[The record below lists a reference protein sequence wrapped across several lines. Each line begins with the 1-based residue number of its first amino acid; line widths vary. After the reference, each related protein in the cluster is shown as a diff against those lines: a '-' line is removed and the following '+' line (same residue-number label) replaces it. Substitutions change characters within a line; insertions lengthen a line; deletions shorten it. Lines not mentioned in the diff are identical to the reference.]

1 MPCFKKIFVVSAL
14 CLSAIYVQTTLA
26 ASPIAPRPGDA
37 TSISAYQ
44 QKVVDYAA
52 SALGASRKDLVTTY
66 HNYNGRNPDP
76 WAAKSIHLMEATYEF
91 SLISS
96 CVTPI
101 LQSNGNKGLIEVSRN
116 IAKVGRADNFIRLT
130 QKIVPADFQTK
141 ELLDNEQPIE
151 SRVDAAALSM
161 MDFEVKMQ
169 TKDNLP
175 KATLMAILY
184 YNLSF
189 GTDGKCIPTPEL
201 TKIAMEAQ
209 K

>member
-14 CLSAIYVQTTLA
+14 CLSTICVQTTLA
-26 ASPIAPRPGDA
+26 ASPIPRRSGDA
-37 TSISAYQ
+37 TWISAYQ

-52 SALGASRKDLVTTY
+52 SSLRASRQDLTTTY

-76 WAAKSIHLMEATYEF
+76 WAAKGIHLMEATYEF

-101 LQSNGNKGLIEVSRN
+101 LQSDGNKGLAWISKN
-116 IAKVGRADNFIRLT
+116 IAKIGRADDFIRLT
-130 QKIVPADFQTK
+130 KKIVPMEFQTK

-151 SRVDAAALSM
+151 SRVDAAAVSM
-161 MDFEVKMQ
+161 MNFDVKMQ

-175 KATLMAILY
+175 KANLMAILY

-189 GTDGKCIPTPEL
+189 GTDGKCVPTPEL